1 MRKWISWG
9 VVLFMALVVF
19 AGCFARSDDKEL
31 IQKTLEGYFAAL
43 NVPDEA
49 KAYEYVLP
57 ESAAA
62 GWLDMFFAEKV
73 PFASKQGVKYEYT
86 FTIQEITISEGAKE
100 ATVKLTYT
108 FRLLGSQGGLSAPE
122 FEETVSLSRQGRT
135 WRISVAPLAA

>member
-1 MRKWISWG
+1 MRKRISWG
-9 VVLFMALVVF
+9 VLLFLVVVIF
-19 AGCFARSDDKEL
+19 AGCSTGGNDKEL

-73 PFASKQGVKYEYT
+73 PFAAEQGVKYEYT
-86 FTIQEITISEGAKE
+86 FTIQEITISAGGGE
-100 ATVKLTYT
+100 AAVKLTYT
-108 FRLLGSQGGLSAPE
+108 FRLLGSQGGLSAPK
-122 FEETVSLSRQGRT
+122 FEETFSLSRQGRT
-135 WRISVAPLAA
+135 WRISV